1 MDASAGFE
9 WRCVVEPR
17 VAALDDAAG
26 LGEGFRSVCG
36 AQPVCELVGDFGS
49 FALSE
54 ERSGCWKRP

>member
-36 AQPVCELVGDFGS
+36 AQPVL
-49 FALSE
+49 
-54 ERSGCWKRP
+54 

>member
-36 AQPVCELVGDFGS
+36 AQPV
-49 FALSE
+49 LSAGWGFWVVCTE
-54 ERSGCWKRP
+54 